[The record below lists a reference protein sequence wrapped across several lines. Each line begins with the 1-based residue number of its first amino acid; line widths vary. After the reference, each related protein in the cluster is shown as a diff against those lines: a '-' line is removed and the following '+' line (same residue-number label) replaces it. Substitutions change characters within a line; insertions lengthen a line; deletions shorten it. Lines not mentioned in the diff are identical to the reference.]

1 MDAPDKLAKSS
12 VPDSRYRWLTT
23 GYLPIGFAAAGC
35 AAAIAIALEAKGL
48 SDQRSVLDRGRPPRE
63 KLADE
68 KFLMRRTLIDRRPE
82 LTSIEAREKNR
93 QHIVLIAQYEI
104 EKAQKDK
111 ADAIQETDKAV
122 KEGPKLDFDRA
133 AAEKRIEAVRDK
145 FEDQAK
151 RLAIL
156 KDKFMRGQVRL
167 ASLIDQQAKL
177 QAALPQ
183 MTIDETRLQGMA
195 KRLEEEIRATTRRR
209 DAVASDI
216 DQARSKT
223 HELSDDRAG
232 QMRGLDGFKRLTD
245 DLRKQSEHA
254 LKDVAELERK
264 RAMLALQAR
273 VSTSNPS
280 ADQSNEEARRDVEI
294 RSQDAELDAKRI
306 ELEQNIKVL
315 QQQKDE
321 LVKTN
326 KSFQEQLD
334 AAAANLASVMEQV
347 RALEPDRREALALQA
362 QLEELNRQIDER
374 RKIIDRPVKPASRS
388 RPAHPGPL
396 GATEQPPRGAR

>member
-1 MDAPDKLAKSS
+1 MDAPDKLARSS
-12 VPDSRYRWLTT
+12 GLDSRYRWLAT
-23 GYLPIGFAAAGC
+23 YFPMGFAAVGC

-48 SDQRSVLDRGRPPRE
+48 SNQRSVLDKGRPPSER
-63 KLADE
+63 LASE
-68 KFLMRRTLIDRRPE
+68 KFLMRRTLIDHRPE
-82 LTSIEAREKNR
+82 LTSIEAREKSHQR
-93 QHIVLIAQYEI
+93 IVLMAQYEI

-122 KEGPKLDFDRA
+122 KEEPKVDFDRA
-133 AAEKRIEAVRDK
+133 AAEKRIEAVRDQ
-145 FEDQAK
+145 FEDEAK
-151 RLAIL
+151 RLAML
-156 KDKFMRGQVRL
+156 KDKFTRGQVKL

-183 MTIDETRLQGMA
+183 IAIDETRLQGMA

-209 DAVASDI
+209 DAVALDI
-216 DQARSKT
+216 DQVRSRP
-223 HELSDDRAG
+223 HQLLDDRAG
-232 QMRGLDGFKRLTD
+232 QMKGLDGFKRLAD
-245 DLRKQSEHA
+245 DLRKQSEHTR
-254 LKDVAELERK
+254 KDVAELERK
-264 RAMLALQAR
+264 RALLALQAR

-280 ADQSNEEARRDVEI
+280 ADQSNEEARRETEI
-294 RSQDAELDAKRI
+294 RSQDAELDAKQI

-334 AAAANLASVMEQV
+334 TAAANLASVMEQA
-347 RALEPDRREALALQA
+347 RALEPDRREVLALQA

-388 RPAHPGPL
+388 RPVHPAPL
-396 GATEQPPRGAR
+396 EATEQPPHGAR

>member
-12 VPDSRYRWLTT
+12 VHDSRYRWLTT
-23 GYLPIGFAAAGC
+23 YLPIGFAAVGC

-48 SDQRSVLDRGRPPRE
+48 SNQRSVFDKGRPPRE
-63 KLADE
+63 RLASE
-68 KFLMRRTLIDRRPE
+68 KFLMRRTLIDHRPE
-82 LTSIEAREKNR
+82 LTSIEAREKSH
-93 QHIVLIAQYEI
+93 QHIVLMAQYEI

-111 ADAIQETDKAV
+111 VDAIQETDKAV
-122 KEGPKLDFDRA
+122 KEEPKVDFDRA
-133 AAEKRIEAVRDK
+133 AAEKRIEAVRDQFK
-145 FEDQAK
+145 DEAK

-156 KDKFMRGQVRL
+156 KDKFMRGQVKL
-167 ASLIDQQAKL
+167 ASLVDQQAKL

-183 MTIDETRLQGMA
+183 IAIDETRLQGMA

-209 DAVASDI
+209 DAVALDI
-216 DQARSKT
+216 DQVRSRP
-223 HELSDDRAG
+223 HQLADDRAG
-232 QMRGLDGFKRLTD
+232 QMKGLDGFKRLAD
-245 DLRKQSEHA
+245 DLRKQSEHTR
-254 LKDVAELERK
+254 KDVAELERK
-264 RAMLALQAR
+264 RALLALQAR

-280 ADQSNEEARRDVEI
+280 ADQSNEEARRETEI
-294 RSQDAELDAKRI
+294 RSQDAELDAKQI

-334 AAAANLASVMEQV
+334 TAAANLASVMEQA

-388 RPAHPGPL
+388 RPVHPAPL
-396 GATEQPPRGAR
+396 GVTEQPPRGTR